1 MSLKDI
7 LVDIVVPLIAGFI
20 GGSIGS
26 VVIIKYK
33 YNSIESIKIDKRKV
47 NTKKALYQN
56 VGEVNNG
63 DKNR

>member
-1 MSLKDI
+1 MSLKDV
-7 LVDIVVPLIAGFI
+7 LVDIVVPLIAGFF
-20 GGSIGS
+20 GGCIGS

-33 YNSIESIKIDKRKV
+33 YSSIESIKIDKRKV
-47 NTKKALYQN
+47 NNKKALYQN

>member
-1 MSLKDI
+1 MRLKEI
-7 LVDIVVPLIAGFI
+7 VVDIVIPLIAGFI

-26 VVIIKYK
+26 VVMIKNK
-33 YNSIESIKIDKRKV
+33 FNSIGLINVDKRKV
-47 NTKKALYQN
+47 TNKNTSYNN

>member
-1 MSLKDI
+1 MSLKEI
-7 LVDIVVPLIAGFI
+7 VVDIVIPLITGFI

-26 VVIIKYK
+26 VIMIKNK
-33 YNSIESIKIDKRKV
+33 FNSIGLINVDKRKV
-47 NTKKALYQN
+47 NNKNTSYNN

>member
-1 MSLKDI
+1 MSLKEI
-7 LVDIVVPLIAGFI
+7 VVDIVIPLIAGFI

-26 VVIIKYK
+26 VVMIKNK
-33 YNSIESIKIDKRKV
+33 FNSIGLINVDKRKV
-47 NTKKALYQN
+47 NNKNTSYNN

>member
-1 MSLKDI
+1 MSLKEI
-7 LVDIVVPLIAGFI
+7 VVDIVIPLIAGFI

-26 VVIIKYK
+26 VIMVKNK
-33 YNSIESIKIDKRKV
+33 FNSIGLINLDKRKV
-47 NTKKALYQN
+47 NNKNISYNN

>member
-1 MSLKDI
+1 MSLKEI
-7 LVDIVVPLIAGFI
+7 AVDIVIPLIAGFI

-26 VVIIKYK
+26 VIMVKNK
-33 YNSIESIKIDKRKV
+33 FNSIGLINLDKRKV
-47 NTKKALYQN
+47 NNKNISYNN

>member
-1 MSLKDI
+1 MSIKEI
-7 LVDIVVPLIAGFI
+7 VVDIVIPLIAGFI

-26 VVIIKYK
+26 VIMIKNK
-33 YNSIESIKIDKRKV
+33 FNSIGLINVDKRKV
-47 NTKKALYQN
+47 NNKNTSYNN